1 MKPEESIYKR
11 VKKLLIENPELRD
24 SDRKLIAEIWK
35 QDSRGVWSVKK
46 FLKRLA
52 DGDFTKT
59 ATIVRTR
66 QKIQAK
72 HEFLKPHRP

>member
-1 MKPEESIYKR
+1 MKNENSTYSR

-35 QDSRGVWSVKK
+35 METPGIWTKK
-46 FLKRLA
+46 GFLKAMSEGKLS
-52 DGDFTKT
+52 KSS
-59 ATIVRTR
+59 TIRRAR
-66 QKIQAK
+66 QQIQAK

>member
-24 SDRKLIAEIWK
+24 SDRKIIVEIWK
-35 QDSRGVWSVKK
+35 RETPGIWTKK
-46 FLKRLA
+46 GFLKAMAEGKL
-52 DGDFTKT
+52 TKT

-72 HEFLKPHRP
+72 HEFLKPYKQ

>member
-35 QDSRGVWSVKK
+35 EEAKHVWGAHS
-46 FLKRLA
+46 LLNRLA
-52 DGDFTKT
+52 DGRLTKP